1 MAKSNFEEE
10 RVVLLEK
17 GYNYETQ
24 RRESEKEIKGASKQI
39 LLKKS
44 SYYI

>member
-10 RVVLLEK
+10 RVVLLE